1 MFKSNTKNLK
11 LILGEVKTIAL
22 VGASS
27 NKDRDSFKV
36 MKFLK
41 DCGYKVFPVNP
52 NLANT
57 KILGQRCYPSLLSIE
72 KSIDMVD
79 IFRAEEFIF
88 EITKDAL
95 SIKAKVLWT
104 QLGLFCDKSKFLAEK
119 EGLLVVMNQCPKKIL
134 ED

>member
-1 MFKSNTKNLK
+1 MNEKNLK
-11 LILGEVKTIAL
+11 LILGNVKTIAL

-27 NKDRDSFKV
+27 NANRDSFKV

-41 DCGYKVFPVNP
+41 DFGYEVFPVNP

-57 KILGQRCYPSLLSIE
+57 KILGQKCYPNLLSIE

-88 EITKDAL
+88 EITKDAVNL
-95 SIKAKVLWT
+95 KAKILWT
-104 QLGLFCDKSKFLAEK
+104 QLGLFCDKSKFFAQK
-119 EGLLVVMNQCPKKIL
+119 EGLIVVMDQCPKKIL
-134 ED
+134 EN